1 MKKNITSAMLAATL
15 FLAACSKDNAGN
27 DSAVSAQNISNV
39 AYGTDPLQKADIYLP
54 ANRSSNS
61 TKVMIMIHGGAW
73 SVGDKTDFTAFAD
86 TIKRRL
92 PDYAIININYRLAN
106 AANNLF
112 PTQENDVK
120 TAVEFIYSKRND
132 YHISDQFVLL
142 GASAGAHLAMLQAYK
157 YASPVRA
164 KAVVDFFGPSDMTA
178 MYNDPAPFAPPSSI
192 AGVVGGTP
200 ATHAALY
207 QSSSPLTFIDAQSP
221 PTIIF
226 QGGMD
231 PLVKPSQSTAVRDKL
246 TAANVA
252 NEYVFYPTGGH
263 GDWDAAT
270 FTDAFNKIQAFLQVH
285 VP

>member
-1 MKKNITSAMLAATL
+1 MVVAAILLAG
-15 FLAACSKDNAGN
+15 CSKENAADNNPA
-27 DSAVSAQNISNV
+27 SAKIISNA

-54 ANRSSNS
+54 GNRNTNS

-73 SVGDKTDFTAFAD
+73 SVGDKTEFNAFVD

-92 PDYAIININYRLAN
+92 PDYAVVNINYRLAN
-106 AANNLF
+106 GSNNLF

-120 TAVEFIYSKRND
+120 AAIEFIYSKRSEYN
-132 YHISDQFVLL
+132 ISDKFVLL
-142 GASAGAHLAMLQAYK
+142 GASAGAHLAMLHSYK
-157 YASPVRA
+157 YASPVRV

-178 MYNDPAPFAPPSSI
+178 MYNDPAPLAPPSSI

-207 QSSSPLTFIDAQSP
+207 ESSSPLTFIDAQSP

-226 QGGMD
+226 QGGID

-246 TAANVA
+246 TTAGVA
-252 NEYVFYPTGGH
+252 NQYVLYPAGGH

-270 FTDAFNKIQAFLQVH
+270 FTDAFNKIQAFLLVN

>member
-1 MKKNITSAMLAATL
+1 MLAASL
-15 FLAACSKDNAGN
+15 FLAACSKDNAGDN
-27 DSAVSAQNISNV
+27 TVVSAQNISNA

-54 ANRSSNS
+54 ANRNSSS

-73 SVGDKTDFTAFAD
+73 SVGDKTEFNAFVD

-92 PDYAIININYRLAN
+92 PGYAIVNINYRLAN
-106 AANNLF
+106 GTSNLF

-120 TAVEFIYSKRND
+120 AAVEFIYSKRNE
-132 YHISDQFVLL
+132 YNISDKFVLL
-142 GASAGAHLAMLQAYK
+142 GASAGGHLAMLHAYK
-157 YASPVRA
+157 YAGPVRA

-178 MYNDPAPFAPPSSI
+178 MYNDPAPFAPPTSI

-207 QSSSPLTFIDAQSP
+207 QSSSPLTFIDAQSS

-226 QGGMD
+226 QGGLD

-246 TAANVA
+246 TAAGVA
-252 NEYVFYPTGGH
+252 NEYVFYPAGGH

-270 FTDAFNKIQAFLQVH
+270 FTDAFNKIAEFLQAN

>member
-1 MKKNITSAMLAATL
+1 MKKNIISGMLIATL
-15 FLAACSKDNAGN
+15 FLAACSKDDAGN
-27 DSAVSAQNISNV
+27 DTPASAQNIPNV

-54 ANRSSNS
+54 PNRNSST

-73 SVGDKTDFTAFAD
+73 SVGDKTDFNAFVD

-92 PDYAIININYRLAN
+92 PDYAVVNINYRLAN
-106 AANNLF
+106 GSSHLF

-120 TAVEFIYSKRND
+120 SALEFIYSKRSEYN
-132 YHISDQFVLL
+132 ISDKFVLL

-157 YASPVRA
+157 YAGPVRA

-207 QSSSPLTFIDAQSP
+207 QSSSPLTFIDIQSS

-226 QGGMD
+226 QGGID
-231 PLVKPSQSTAVRDKL
+231 PLVKPSQSTAVRDQL

-270 FTDAFNKIQAFLQVH
+270 FTDAFNRIQAFLQVN
-285 VP
+285 VL